1 MSDSWASISDETVFT
16 SWKPAGF
23 ITGLIEKSGILDN
36 SPLYNY
42 LTDL

>member
-1 MSDSWASISDETVFT
+1 MSNSWANISDETVFT

-23 ITGLIEKSGILDN
+23 ITGLTQKSGVLDN

-42 LTDL
+42 LSNI